1 MKQVEVQVPGEAAE
15 RVRRLADE
23 HGAFAPSVI
32 EIRRDGEAG
41 WSTVR
46 VNLPNDRVGPFV
58 ATTAEAVE
66 KAEFVIE
73 TTETLPIRPPLS
85 DVRERVTDVSRRST
99 LELVLA
105 VHQSVGT
112 WPAMLF
118 FAAVSGVVAAYGV
131 IFGLPYLLTGA
142 MLIAPLGSPVM
153 VSVVGAAVGDGWMI
167 RRGAV
172 RFVGALAAV
181 AAAGAAAGAALGWL
195 YGLSGSTAMMETIS
209 DLSLWSA
216 LLGVAGGA
224 AGALTLVK
232 SERDSLV
239 TATATGF
246 LVAVSLSPPSAVLG
260 LGVAIGRWDTV
271 GLMGFLLALTFVG
284 ILLGGFLALRA
295 RGVRPGETTIG
306 RGEPRIAYTLAT
318 AAAVA
323 LAALVLWQAHA
334 GASFQRADL
343 ARRASTL
350 ARQAVSDVPGYAVL
364 RSEASFTTSDANWHE
379 GEGMLLDLVLKRRPE
394 AGEMVSDEALRAAV
408 RDVVERELEGV
419 RTFVDLSTVP

>member
-1 MKQVEVQVPGEAAE
+1 MKLVEVQVPSEAAE

-23 HGAFAPSVI
+23 HGAFAPSEI
-32 EIRRDGEAG
+32 DIRRDGEAG
-41 WSTVR
+41 WSTLR

-58 ATTAEAVE
+58 TATAEAVE
-66 KAEFVIE
+66 AAELVIE
-73 TTETLPIRPPLS
+73 TAETLPIRPPLS

-118 FAAVSGVVAAYGV
+118 FAAVSGLVAAYGV

-153 VSVVGAAVGDGWMI
+153 VCVVGAAVGDRWMV
-167 RRGAV
+167 RRGVV
-172 RFVGALAAV
+172 RFAGALAAV
-181 AAAGAAAGAALGWL
+181 AAAGAALGWL
-195 YGLSGSTAMMETIS
+195 YGLSASTAMMETIS

-260 LGVAIGRWDTV
+260 LGVALGRWHTV
-271 GLMGFLLALTFVG
+271 GLMAFLLALTFVG

-306 RGEPRIAYTLAT
+306 RGEPRFAHALAAT
-318 AAAVA
+318 AAVA

-334 GASFQRADL
+334 GASWQRADL

-350 ARQAVSDVPGYAVL
+350 ARQAMSDVPGYAVL
-364 RSEASFTTSDANWHE
+364 RAEASFTTANAEWHA
-379 GEGMLLDLVLKRRPE
+379 GESMLLDLVLKRRPE
-394 AGEMVSDEALRAAV
+394 AGEAVPEAALRSVV
-408 RDVVERELEGV
+408 RDAIERELDGV
-419 RTFVDLSTVP
+419 RTFVDLTTVP

>member
-1 MKQVEVQVPGEAAE
+1 MKQVEVQVPSDAAA

-23 HGAFAPSVI
+23 HGAFAPSEI
-32 EIRRDGEAG
+32 AIRRDGEAG
-41 WSTVR
+41 WSTLR

-58 ATTAEAVE
+58 AATAEAV
-66 KAEFVIE
+66 AEAEIVIE
-73 TTETLPIRPPLS
+73 TAETLPLRAPISSNLQ
-85 DVRERVTDVSRRST
+85 DRVTDVSRRST

-105 VHQSVGT
+105 VHQSVGS

-118 FAAVSGVVAAYGV
+118 FAAVSGLVAAYGV

-153 VSVVGAAVGDGWMI
+153 VCVVGAAVGDRWMV
-167 RRGAV
+167 RRGAI
-172 RFVGALAAV
+172 RFTGALAAV
-181 AAAGAAAGAALGWL
+181 AAAGAALGWAF
-195 YGLSGSTAMMETIS
+195 GLSASTAMMETIS
-209 DLSLWSA
+209 DLSIFSA

-260 LGVAIGRWDTV
+260 LAATLGRWDTV
-271 GLMGFLLALTFVG
+271 GLMVFLLALTFVG
-284 ILLGGFLALRA
+284 IVLGGVLALRA
-295 RGVRPGETTIG
+295 RGVRPGDATIA
-306 RGEPRIAYTLAT
+306 RGDSRTMYAVAT
-318 AAAVA
+318 AAALV
-323 LAALVLWQAHA
+323 LAALVLWQAHS

-350 ARQAVSDVPGYAVL
+350 ARQAIADVPGYAVL
-364 RSEASFTTSDANWHE
+364 RAEASFTATDADWHE
-379 GEGMLLDLVLKRRPE
+379 GEGLLLDLVLKRRPD
-394 AGEMVSDEALRAAV
+394 AGEAVPEDALRAAV
-408 RDVVERELEGV
+408 RRTLEREIDGV